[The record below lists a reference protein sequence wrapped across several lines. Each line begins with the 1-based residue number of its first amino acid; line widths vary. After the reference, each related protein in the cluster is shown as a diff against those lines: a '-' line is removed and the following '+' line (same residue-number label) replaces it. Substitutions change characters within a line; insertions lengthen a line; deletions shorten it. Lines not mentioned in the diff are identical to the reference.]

1 MTELGGTWSVGY
13 DDVKPRVAIL
23 VTTEPACLY
32 DLILRQRSGELP
44 CELPLIISDHADCKR
59 LAKAGVEA
67 FLVGEALMR
76 HKDVAA
82 ATRTLLTG
90 M

>member
-1 MTELGGTWSVGY
+1 
-13 DDVKPRVAIL
+13 
-23 VTTEPACLY
+23 
-32 DLILRQRSGELP
+32 
-44 CELPLIISDHADCKR
+44 
-59 LAKAGVEA
+59 VEA

-76 HKDVAA
+76 HKDVTA